1 MIALVDLRI
10 SNIGSVRHA
19 LSRVG
24 GASTETATVD
34 TISRASAVVIPG
46 VGSFG
51 DGMASLREQG
61 LIEPIR
67 IAAKNGV
74 PVFGICL
81 GMQMLGSESEEHG
94 RHEGL
99 GLIEGQVVRLDPSHP
114 GVRVPN
120 IGWCDVR
127 VTRPGHL
134 FESAAGGCFYHVH
147 SFHLVPKD
155 HSAVVATI
163 DYGGQQVAVAVEQA
177 NIVGVQFHPEKS
189 QDDGLDL
196 LAGFFRRLSAGV
208 VYQGQSA

>member
-19 LSRVG
+19 LARIG
-24 GASTETATVD
+24 GTVTEVATTD

-51 DGMASLREQG
+51 DGMASLRRQG

-67 IAAKNGV
+67 FAAKNGI

-81 GMQMLGSESEEHG
+81 GMQLLASESEEHG
-94 RHEGL
+94 LHEGL
-99 GLIEGQVVRLDPSHP
+99 GLVEGRVIRLAPSQP
-114 GVRVPN
+114 GFRVPN

-127 VTRPGHL
+127 VTRPSRL
-134 FESAAGGCFYHVH
+134 FESATGGCFYHVH
-147 SFHLVPKD
+147 SFHLAPMNQN
-155 HSAVVATI
+155 AIAATI
-163 DYGGQQVAVAVEQA
+163 DYGGQQVAVAVEQGH
-177 NIVGVQFHPEKS
+177 IVGVQFHPEKS

-196 LAGFFRRLSAGV
+196 LARFFRRLSTDV
-208 VYQGQSA
+208 RHQGQPV

>member
-19 LSRVG
+19 LARTG
-24 GASTETATVD
+24 GAATEVATAD
-34 TISRASAVVIPG
+34 TISRASAVIIPG

-51 DGMASLREQG
+51 DGMASLRQQG

-67 IAAKNGV
+67 FAARNGV

-81 GMQMLGSESEEHG
+81 GMQLLASESEEHG

-99 GLIEGQVVRLDPSHP
+99 GLIEGRVIRLAPSHP
-114 GVRVPN
+114 GFRVPN

-127 VTRPGHL
+127 VTRPSRL
-134 FESAAGGCFYHVH
+134 FESAAGACFYHVH

-155 HSAVVATI
+155 QNTIAATI
-163 DYGGQQVAVAVEQA
+163 DYGGQQVAVAVERG

-196 LAGFFRRLSAGV
+196 LARVFHRLSAGV
-208 VYQGQSA
+208 QHQGQPV

>member
-1 MIALVDLRI
+1 MIALVDLHI
-10 SNIGSVRHA
+10 SNIGSIRHA
-19 LSRVG
+19 LSRAG
-24 GASTETATVD
+24 GTGIKTATVD

-51 DGMASLREQG
+51 DGMVSLREQG

-81 GMQMLGSESEEHG
+81 GMQLLASESEEHG
-94 RHEGL
+94 RHEGI
-99 GLIEGQVVRLDPSHP
+99 GLIEGQVIRLAPSQP
-114 GVRVPN
+114 GFRVPN

-127 VTRPGHL
+127 VTRPGYL

-163 DYGGQQVAVAVEQA
+163 DYGGQQVVVAVEQG
-177 NIVGVQFHPEKS
+177 NIAGVQFHPEKS

-196 LAGFFRRLSAGV
+196 LAGFFRRSSAGV
-208 VYQGQSA
+208 LYQGQSI

>member
-1 MIALVDLRI
+1 MIALVDLGI

-19 LSRVG
+19 LQRTGWSGVEP
-24 GASTETATVD
+24 ATADSV
-34 TISRASAVVIPG
+34 SRASAIVIPG

-51 DGMASLREQG
+51 DGMASLRQQG

-67 IAAKNGV
+67 CAATSGV

-81 GMQMLGSESEEHG
+81 GMQLLASESEEHG
-94 RHEGL
+94 VHEGL
-99 GLIEGQVVRLDPSHP
+99 GLIEGRVSKLAPTQP
-114 GVRVPN
+114 GFHVPN

-127 VTRPGHL
+127 VICPGLL
-134 FESAAGGCFYHVH
+134 FDSAMGGCFYHVH

-155 HSAVVATI
+155 QNAIAATI
-163 DYGGQQVAVAVEQA
+163 NYGGQQVAVAVEEG

-196 LAGFFRRLSAGV
+196 LARFFRRLSTDV
-208 VYQGQSA
+208 RYQGQPA